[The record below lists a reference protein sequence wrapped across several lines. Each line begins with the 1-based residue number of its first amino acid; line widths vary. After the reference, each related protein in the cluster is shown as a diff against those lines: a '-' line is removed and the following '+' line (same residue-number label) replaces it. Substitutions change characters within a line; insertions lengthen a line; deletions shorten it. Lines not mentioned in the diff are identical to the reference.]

1 MTFKVGD
8 KVIAQLPGLGSYEGT
23 LVQIRQEKGRPY
35 PYRVRA
41 GTSDE
46 VLPHLAGELTL
57 VMPVLDEG
65 RLDELQKRFQKLGT
79 AAMALGI
86 DGDWKWLGD
95 ISENGVELVAEVR
108 RLEGRLEAVCAVLS
122 DAEAMGEPVS
132 PERILEAV
140 RGH

>member
-8 KVIAQLPGLGSYEGT
+8 KVIAKLPGLGSYEGT

-57 VMPVLDEG
+57 VTPGLGEG
-65 RLDELQKRFQKLGT
+65 RLNEIRVQFDKMGT
-79 AAMALGI
+79 AALAYGRDPDLQ
-86 DGDWKWLGD
+86 WLLN
-95 ISENGVELVAEVR
+95 ISENGMALADEVR
-108 RLEGRLEAVCAVLS
+108 LLEGRLESVCAVLS

-140 RGH
+140 RG